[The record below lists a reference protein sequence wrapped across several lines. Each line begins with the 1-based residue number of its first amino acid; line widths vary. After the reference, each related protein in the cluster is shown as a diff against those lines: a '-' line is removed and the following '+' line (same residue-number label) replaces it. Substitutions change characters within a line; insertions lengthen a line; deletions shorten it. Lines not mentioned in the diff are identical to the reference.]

1 MKRFTASAL
10 AASALLTG
18 YCVLSFF
25 QTSSAA
31 PPIVKEPFANPTELR
46 IEMVDEL
53 KTINAQLK
61 EQNALLREQIA
72 LLRSGGMRVVVTLP
86 EGAK

>member
-1 MKRFTASAL
+1 MKRFATSAL
-10 AASALLTG
+10 ATSALLAA

-25 QTSSAA
+25 QTSLAD
-31 PPIVKEPFANPTELR
+31 PPVVKEPFANPTGLR

-53 KTINAQLK
+53 KTVNAQLK

-72 LLRSGGMRVVVTLP
+72 LLRSGGLRVVVTLP

>member
-1 MKRFTASAL
+1 MKRLTASTL

-18 YCVLSFF
+18 CCVLCFF
-25 QTSSAA
+25 QTTLAE
-31 PPIVKEPFANPTELR
+31 PPVPKEPFANPTGLR

>member
-10 AASALLTG
+10 VVSALLAG
-18 YCVLSFF
+18 YCVLCFF
-25 QTSSAA
+25 QTSLAE
-31 PPIVKEPFANPTELR
+31 PPVVKEPFANPTGLR

-53 KTINAQLK
+53 KTVNSQLK

-72 LLRSGGMRVVVTLP
+72 LLRSGGVRVVVTLP

>member
-1 MKRFTASAL
+1 
-10 AASALLTG
+10 
-18 YCVLSFF
+18 
-25 QTSSAA
+25 
-31 PPIVKEPFANPTELR
+31 
-46 IEMVDEL
+46 MVDEL

-61 EQNALLREQIA
+61 EQNALLREQIT